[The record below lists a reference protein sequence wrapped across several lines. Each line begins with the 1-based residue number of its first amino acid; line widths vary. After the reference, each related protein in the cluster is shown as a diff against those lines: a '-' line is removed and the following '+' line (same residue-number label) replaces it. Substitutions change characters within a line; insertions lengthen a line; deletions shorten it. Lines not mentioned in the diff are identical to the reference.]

1 MHQKSPP
8 LTVSKPRRS
17 TFEKSAPQ
25 TVSKRIKISPKTV
38 YKFFCRWRD
47 SGQTACPSEH
57 RIAHI
62 PRPPGVR
69 SRKTPASAKLHHQ
82 HPGNGR
88 WATRRPEGVASQ
100 SAPILPIPPPS
111 RLARIPKLG
120 LLACQLGVGCG
131 KERDRWGCR
140 VWSRSKLRSR
150 YYT

>member
-8 LTVSKPRRS
+8 QTVSKPRRS

-38 YKFFCRWRD
+38 SKFFCRCRD
-47 SGQTACPSEH
+47 SRQTACPSEH

-69 SRKTPASAKLHHQ
+69 SRKIPWRVPNCTTNTQGMEGGQPGVPKGS
-82 HPGNGR
+82 HPNPPR
-88 WATRRPEGVASQ
+88 SSQ
-100 SAPILPIPPPS
+100 SRPQAGLPAFPS
-111 RLARIPKLG
+111 WDYWLASSG
-120 LLACQLGVGCG
+120 LGVG
-131 KERDRWGCR
+131 KKDRWGCR